1 MFKTLLS
8 TFIILFS
15 IQFSFGQL
23 SVSTNSMS
31 VNLEEGVDTELTF
44 YITNGSTEAKSVKW
58 IRTVDLPESWIT
70 FVCDT
75 EQCYLPTTD
84 EAVFVMQPGE
94 EAPLKVTF
102 RATTLTSGSLD
113 LNIFDVDNTSDEQ
126 NVTFNVESFP
136 VSLTDVEVENIKIYP
151 NPASDYIK
159 ISNPEGIE
167 TMELYNLIGKKVRTF
182 NVGSSNSTFN
192 ISSLPKGMYLIR
204 LLDSDND
211 ILTTKRISKR

>member
-8 TFIILFS
+8 TLIILFS
-15 IQFSFGQL
+15 IQLSYGQL

-31 VNLEEGVDTELTF
+31 VALEEGVDTEFTF
-44 YITNGSTEAKSVKW
+44 YITNTSSEPATVKW
-58 IRTVDLPESWIT
+58 IRTVNLPSDWIT

-84 EAVFVMQPGE
+84 EAIFVMAPGE

-102 RATTLTSGSLD
+102 RATTLTSGSFVLD
-113 LNIFDVDNTSDEQ
+113 IFDVDDTSDEHV
-126 NVTFNVESFP
+126 VTFNVTSFP
-136 VSLTDVEVENIKIYP
+136 VSTADIDVENIKIYP

-167 TMELYNLIGKKVRTF
+167 MMELYNLIGKRVSTF

-192 ISSLPKGMYLIR
+192 ISDLPKGMYLIR
-204 LLDSDND
+204 LLDDANEV
-211 ILTTKRISKR
+211 LTTKRISKR